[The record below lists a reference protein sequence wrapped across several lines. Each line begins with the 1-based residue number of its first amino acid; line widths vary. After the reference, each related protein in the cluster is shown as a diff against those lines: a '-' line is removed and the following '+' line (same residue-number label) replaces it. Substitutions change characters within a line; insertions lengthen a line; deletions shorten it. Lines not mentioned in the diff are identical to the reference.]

1 MQNAIAIFIIT
12 FIIITVI
19 IRILTVAFYGCATWS
34 LILKKEYMIH
44 VFENMVLG
52 KILLSSL
59 DKITGNWRRLHN
71 EKLYAL
77 YSSPNIIRVMK
88 SRIMRWVGNVASMR
102 ERRGVN
108 MVLVSKPGRKR
119 QLEIPSLRENYNIEM
134 GF

>member
-1 MQNAIAIFIIT
+1 
-12 FIIITVI
+12 
-19 IRILTVAFYGCATWS
+19 
-34 LILKKEYMIH
+34 MIH
-44 VFENMVLG
+44 VFENMVLE

-59 DKITGNWRRLHN
+59 DEITGNWKRLHN

-77 YSSPNIIRVMK
+77 YSSPNIIRVIK
-88 SRIMRWVGNVASMR
+88 SRTMRWVGNVASMR

-119 QLEIPSLRENYNIEM
+119 QLKIPSLRGNYNIEM